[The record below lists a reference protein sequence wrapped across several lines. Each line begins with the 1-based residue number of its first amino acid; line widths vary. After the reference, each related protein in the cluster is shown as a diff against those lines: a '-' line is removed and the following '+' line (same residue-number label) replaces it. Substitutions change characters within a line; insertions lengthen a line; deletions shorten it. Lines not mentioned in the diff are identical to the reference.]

1 MSPDP
6 IILEI
11 VDFCFLSD
19 FRIKQVLLN
28 LLPQID
34 TTQVGILVLAEGL
47 HRACRPKGPAGSLAD
62 EIFPSTIVNFTGAFF
77 ICYHGK
83 LYIICLLY
91 TSPSPRDGATS
102 RMPSSA

>member
-47 HRACRPKGPAGSLAD
+47 HRPCRPKGPAGSLAD
-62 EIFPSTIVNFTGAFF
+62 EISPSTIVNFTGTFL
-77 ICYHGK
+77 CYHSR
-83 LYIICLLY
+83 LYYICTPPFIITIVTIIIIIY
-91 TSPSPRDGATS
+91 GV
-102 RMPSSA
+102 